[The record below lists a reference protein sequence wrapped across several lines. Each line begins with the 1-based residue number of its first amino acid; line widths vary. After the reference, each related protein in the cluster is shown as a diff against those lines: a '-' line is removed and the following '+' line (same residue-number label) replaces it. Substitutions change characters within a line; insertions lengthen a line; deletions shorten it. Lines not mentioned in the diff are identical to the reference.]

1 VVHLRVNSMNPKGAA
16 DVSLVA
22 LTQVLLPSSMN
33 GVRDPPLIDRKELA
47 RSSQRWTLKSVTFAI
62 FSKSEGR
69 N

>member
-1 VVHLRVNSMNPKGAA
+1 MNPKGAA

-22 LTQVLLPSSMN
+22 LTSSMN
-33 GVRDPPLIDRKELA
+33 GVGDPPLIDRKELA